1 MFAHRRSVSSSWS
14 LDLSHVAVVQSVNA
28 MGVDLFQQGGEGGS
42 KVPGARRLS
51 GEPRHAAKAT
61 SGEDGA
67 RNNRRGMDGISNT
80 VHPWYH
86 LSRWIGLV
94 RPRSSVD
101 LVVLVPCQAGVPV
114 PRAGCHQRHGGGEGR
129 MPRSGA
135 PLECGGGRLTAHRP
149 RTRRRHRFLRGQPS
163 HAPVWASNRGVAGS
177 YLVIAAGASFLPQYR
192 TEFHRNA
199 GGAASEWTVR
209 QRARPQHQRSTLQLD
224 SGSA

>member
-1 MFAHRRSVSSSWS
+1 MFAHRLSVSSSWS

-42 KVPGARRLS
+42 KVSGAQRLS

-80 VHPWYH
+80 VHPWYP

-101 LVVLVPCQAGVPV
+101 SVVLVPCQAGEPV

-135 PLECGGGRLTAHRP
+135 PLECGGARLPGRLIGRGRDVVTASFEDSP
-149 RTRRRHRFLRGQPS
+149 RTLRSGQVTVGSPARTS
-163 HAPVWASNRGVAGS
+163 SSPPARAS
-177 YLVIAAGASFLPQYR
+177 Y
-192 TEFHRNA
+192 
-199 GGAASEWTVR
+199 
-209 QRARPQHQRSTLQLD
+209 RSTAPSSIATQAAQHR
-224 SGSA
+224 SGRCDRERDRSNSVLLCS